1 MVRADNQ
8 VLLSYL
14 IPRYVFLRCGIPY
27 RSPRSSKG
35 AALTCAAWGKARPR
49 TAVGHAGAGQGHQ
62 EPANAAEPAATH
74 GVHLTAMQNSALACT
89 GPNLE

>member
-1 MVRADNQ
+1 MVRPDNQ
-8 VLLSYL
+8 VLLNYL
-14 IPRYVFLRCGIPY
+14 IRNYVFLRRGIPY
-27 RSPRSSKG
+27 RSPRASRG
-35 AALTCAAWGKARPR
+35 AALTCAAWGKAWPR

-74 GVHLTAMQNSALACT
+74 RVHLTVMQNSALACT